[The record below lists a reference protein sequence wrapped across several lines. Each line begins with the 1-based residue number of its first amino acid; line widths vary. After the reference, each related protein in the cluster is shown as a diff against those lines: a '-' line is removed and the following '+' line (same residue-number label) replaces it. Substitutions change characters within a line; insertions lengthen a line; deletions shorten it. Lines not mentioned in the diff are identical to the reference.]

1 MGPNT
6 TFWVISRRF
15 DTFCGIWRCF
25 EIFDFFDFLV
35 AQNTVRGPLAAK
47 LDTRWDPCLTAQ
59 EVTVGLEIC
68 QLILH
73 LKRRGGLRG

>member
-6 TFWVISRRF
+6 TFWAISRRF

-25 EIFDFFDFLV
+25 EIFYFFDFLV

-47 LDTRWDPCLTAQ
+47 LGTRWDPCLTAQ
-59 EVTVGLEIC
+59 EITVGYEIC
-68 QLILH
+68 QVVPY
-73 LKRRGGLRG
+73 LKRQSGFRG